1 MQTILGAGG
10 AIGAALL
17 DALSKSPEP
26 LRLVSRHPLRAAAP
40 VQWVSAD
47 LSDPDQTIAAV
58 AGSRIAYLLVGLKYD
73 TAVWRELWP
82 RIMRNTIEACQRAGA
97 KLVFF
102 DNVYAYGKVAGPMTE
117 QTPFNP
123 CSRKGEIRA
132 QVAAMLL
139 EEVARGNL
147 IGLIARSADFYGPN
161 VRNSIANLMVID
173 RLAKGSKALWLV
185 DDSVPHSW
193 TYAPDAGQSLCA
205 LVACDTAW
213 NQTWHVPTA
222 PDPPTGERLVAM
234 AAAALGT
241 PPRCQ
246 ILGRPL
252 LKLAGLI
259 NSDIRESYEMLYQYD
274 SAYVFDSSK
283 IATLGLTPTDYAAGI
298 ARCVQSSS

>member
-1 MQTILGAGG
+1 MQTILGGGG
-10 AIGAALL
+10 AIGTALL
-17 DALSKSPEP
+17 DSLSKTSEP
-26 LRLVSRHPLRAAAP
+26 IRLVSRHRLQAAGP

-47 LSDPDQTIAAV
+47 LSQLDQAIDAV

-82 RIMRNTIEACQRAGA
+82 RLMRNSIEACKRAKA

-102 DNVYAYGKVAGPMTE
+102 DNVYAYGRVSGPMSE

-132 QVAAMLL
+132 QIATTLL
-139 EEVARGNL
+139 EEIARGDL
-147 IGLIARSADFYGPN
+147 TALIARSADFYGPA
-161 VRNSIANLMVID
+161 VRTSMANLMVID

-185 DDSVPHSW
+185 NDSVPHSW
-193 TYAPDAGQSLCA
+193 TYTPDAGQSLCA
-205 LVACDTAW
+205 LAARDAAW

-222 PDPPTGERLVAM
+222 PDPPTGQRLISM
-234 AAAALGT
+234 AAAALGVK
-241 PPRCQ
+241 PRCQ

-252 LKLAGLI
+252 LRLAGLI

-283 IATLGLTPTDYAAGI
+283 IASLGLAPTDYATGI
-298 ARCVQSSS
+298 TRCVQPRN